1 MNRQYGKIENGR
13 LIYAPSSLPST
24 MTDDDGNEISAVT
37 YNPSDYMYRLN
48 GYKPVVEEP
57 YPSDGNQYE
66 RYFIEENGTIYQR
79 WQKQY
84 LPPAPPTYE
93 EQVEANAEAIT
104 ELAELVGGML

>member
-1 MNRQYGKIENGR
+1 MNRQFGKIENGR

-24 MTDDDGNEISAVT
+24 ITDEEGNEISAVT
-37 YNPSDYMYRLN
+37 YNPSDNMYRLN

-66 RYFIEENGTIYQR
+66 RYFAEENGCIYIR
-79 WQKQY
+79 Y
-84 LPPAPPTYE
+84 REVELPPAPPTTE